1 MLAQICSATANTIR
15 HKAGDAGDPIGAP
28 RVCLKE
34 RKPTEKIKGSLDD
47 FGDVVKPQSALCW
60 LVSATASVVDACGGR
75 GVKCVHSEVC
85 GGGMWLPLSV
95 PSQK

>member
-1 MLAQICSATANTIR
+1 MAQICSATAITIR

-34 RKPTEKIKGSLDD
+34 ADRKDLHVKGSLDD

-60 LVSATASVVDACGGR
+60 LVSATASVVDAGGGR

-85 GGGMWLPLSV
+85 GGGMCLPLSA
-95 PSQK
+95 PGQK

>member
-1 MLAQICSATANTIR
+1 MPEGTEA
-15 HKAGDAGDPIGAP
+15 D
-28 RVCLKE
+28 
-34 RKPTEKIKGSLDD
+34 RKDLHVKGSLDD

-75 GVKCVHSEVC
+75 SVKCVHSEVC